1 VGVLRALRLTYA
13 RLPEATRDEIGV
25 LDFTHA
31 AFATLTD
38 AEGYTP

>member
-13 RLPEATRDEIGV
+13 RLPEAARDEIGV
-25 LDFTHA
+25 LDFALA

-38 AEGYTP
+38 AEGRTL